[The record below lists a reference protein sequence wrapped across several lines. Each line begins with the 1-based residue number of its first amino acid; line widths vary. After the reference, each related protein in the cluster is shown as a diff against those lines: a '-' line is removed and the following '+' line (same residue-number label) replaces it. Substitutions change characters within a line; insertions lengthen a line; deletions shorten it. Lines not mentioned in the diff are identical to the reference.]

1 MDYSTNSP
9 VMDTETVSTPSDK
22 TPQKQPNKDV
32 RSPKPTSQSPISMSE
47 PHIPQNIHDSNES
60 DPKVTISVLKQ
71 DVYTTKSG
79 RLIKPPNRY
88 GHETLHSIVFSFKS
102 LMD

>member
-9 VMDTETVSTPSDK
+9 VKDTETISTPSAK

-32 RSPKPTSQSPISMSE
+32 RSSKPTSQSPISMSE
-47 PHIPQNIHDSNES
+47 SHIPQDIPDSKES
-60 DPKVTISVLKQ
+60 DPKKTISVPKQ

-79 RLIKPPNRY
+79 RHIKPPNRY
-88 GHETLHSIVFSFKS
+88 GHETLNSIVFGFKS